1 MKQEIYSKAIIL
13 TLDEVERYLEDCLY
27 LVQYFNQKDEITSLL
42 LEIGKIIEAI
52 KQLLEAER

>member
-42 LEIGKIIEAI
+42 MEIGKIIEEI